1 MRTGLKNQHGYCFI
15 VLGHQYCHRDV
26 MKTLYCWFV
35 RDVTAGVHVCGQ
47 EQKHF
52 APLGT
57 KLCCDVYSS
66 KKNSIVLTPN
76 IAALSHGCS
85 PRV

>member
-1 MRTGLKNQHGYCFI
+1 
-15 VLGHQYCHRDV
+15 

-35 RDVTAGVHVCGQ
+35 RDVTAGVHVGGQ

-66 KKNSIVLTPN
+66 KKKFYCVDPQHSRLVTWLQSKSITYLCFPLGFHRRTVIDVVL
-76 IAALSHGCS
+76 
-85 PRV
+85 